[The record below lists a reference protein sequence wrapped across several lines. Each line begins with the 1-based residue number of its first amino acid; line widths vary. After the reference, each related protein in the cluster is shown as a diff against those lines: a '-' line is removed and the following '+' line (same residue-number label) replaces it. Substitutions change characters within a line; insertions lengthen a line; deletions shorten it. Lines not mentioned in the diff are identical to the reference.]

1 MVIYYQRGNFGMYY
15 LLIVIHLSYKY
26 IFNSHYVGFPG
37 GAYKE
42 LPASA
47 GDTID
52 VGSIPGSGGSPGGGN
67 GNPPQY
73 SGLENPMDGGA
84 WPAVVHRVAT
94 SWM

>member
-15 LLIVIHLSYKY
+15 LSIVIHLSYKY
-26 IFNSHYVGFPG
+26 VFNPHYVAFPG
-37 GAYKE
+37 GTCKE
-42 LPASA
+42 LLASA

-52 VGSIPGSGGSPGGGN
+52 MGSIPGSGRSPGGGN

-73 SGLENPMDGGA
+73 SGLENPMDRGA